1 MPLAFQGRRSF
12 EACCLSAYHLHVA
25 ILGLAFC
32 VEPYPSSASEV
43 RAPGCKFDGG
53 LGQEPGVVTQSLADE
68 VLGVVAMEP
77 LAAPPADR

>member
-1 MPLAFQGRRSF
+1 MFLSRAALPLDA
-12 EACCLSAYHLHVA
+12 L
-25 ILGLAFC
+25 C
-32 VEPYPSSASEV
+32 VEPYPSLASEV

-53 LGQEPGVVTQSLADE
+53 HCPEPGVVTQALADE